1 MLSDELRN
9 LALWMRTRQ
18 KFRAR
23 QDLPCDAYG
32 EELATERLE
41 ELVLEAERLEANT
54 RLTGEE
60 LAEQLSI
67 EGLPR

>member
-1 MLSDELRN
+1 MLSEELRN
-9 LALWMRTRQ
+9 LSIWL
-18 KFRAR
+18 RAR
-23 QDLPCDAYG
+23 RQVEISVIVHML
-32 EELATERLE
+32 EELAEQ
-41 ELVLEAERLEANT
+41 AERLEANT